1 MNTLVKIQSQLKVK
15 KSRYNQ
21 YGKFS
26 FRSAEDIFEAV
37 KPLLAETGAVLT
49 FDEDII
55 LLDKRL
61 FVKSTALLR
70 CDDKEYSCSSFA
82 GLAFD
87 RISDSAQAT
96 GAATS
101 YARKYALNGLLL
113 IDDGED
119 NDSLSGPAVADNN
132 AAPAAPAVPA
142 ANVPPPPPPPPGGR
156 K

>member
-1 MNTLVKIQSQLKVK
+1 MNALTKIQTQLRVK
-15 KSRYNQ
+15 KSRYNK
-21 YGKFS
+21 YGNFHY
-26 FRSAEDIFEAV
+26 RSCEDILEAS
-37 KPLLAETGAVLT
+37 KPLLAETGATLT

-55 LLDKRL
+55 LLNNRL

-119 NDSLSGPAVADNN
+119 NDSLSGPAAAATDNQT
-132 AAPAAPAVPA
+132 APAAPA